1 MLVELFQGQ
10 LERWLRFL
18 QEIKVRFVHLE
29 VPVFGFSD
37 EFVVLADLALLLIVF
52 LKLFWVQVCQNFEF
66 SLKLTLFDLMQ
77 TFLVVL
83 IAQVVNGNLPS
94 LEQVSCLV
102 TDMLPHTRQVAGVVL
117 QSSRNFAL
125 LQVLQLNW

>member
-94 LEQVSCLV
+94 LEQVSCPV
-102 TDMLPHTRQVAGVVL
+102 RDMLPHTRQVAGVVL

-125 LQVLQLNW
+125 LQVL